1 MARTKPPYTPE
12 FRTEAVRLARSSG
25 RPPSEIARD
34 LGCCTE
40 TLKSWM
46 RQAAIDEGKVEG
58 PTRDEREELRRL
70 RRENRILREE
80 REILKKAA
88 LGSTGRCNTED
99 GLVSTGRWVDG
110 ADGPAGV
117 PGRERSNADHI
128 EDAGDD

>member
-12 FRTEAVRLARSSG
+12 FRTEAVRLTRTSG

-58 PTRDEREELRRL
+58 PTSDEREELRRL

-88 LGSTGRCNTED
+88 LGVADADTWTRRCLTRRPPE
-99 GLVSTGRWVDG
+99 
-110 ADGPAGV
+110 PAQRTTPCGSLR
-117 PGRERSNADHI
+117 G
-128 EDAGDD
+128 